1 MHVKDIKEFDLSTVP
16 EYFSM
21 VINGVRRSGKSR
33 ILDWMCNK
41 MGCIGHKS
49 FKFDEVYLLSS
60 TAGQQDD
67 VFNFV
72 EDDEHIID
80 ELSDDKIRA
89 VLDKREKIFMQHKEN
104 PERYDQPPNCLV
116 IIDDL
121 LTDKNNKN
129 IFYSKPI
136 AEIYFKGRH
145 LGISCCILTQYLRS
159 IPPLIR
165 SNTDVCICF
174 RDLRKANRDCIISEY
189 MLYSDDKEKEKEAR
203 QLLEDLT
210 SARYNAV
217 CINRYIGQYASGFPE
232 YVFKIKSEEKYD
244 NKAFKLYPLPK
255 DLNKMN
261 IFAGAEEDN
270 KEIVNDGLRGSRKA
284 SKIEKPKLKIFI

>member
-1 MHVKDIKEFDLSTVP
+1 MHVKDIKEFDLSTIP
-16 EYFSM
+16 KFFSL
-21 VINGVRRSGKSR
+21 VLNGVRRSGKST
-33 ILDWMCNK
+33 ILDWMINK
-41 MGCIGHKS
+41 MGRTGHPS

-60 TAGQQDD
+60 TAGQQDE
-67 VFNFV
+67 VFNFA
-72 EDDEHIID
+72 DDEHIID

-89 VLDKREKIFMQHKEN
+89 VLDKREKIFMQYKQN
-104 PERYDQPPNCLV
+104 PERYDQSPNCLI

-136 AEIYFKGRH
+136 GEMYFKGRH
-145 LGISCCILTQYLRS
+145 LGISCCILTQHLRA

-165 SNTDVCICF
+165 SNSDICIAF
-174 RDLRKANRDCIISEY
+174 RDLRKVNRDTLISEY

-203 QLLEDLT
+203 KLLEDLT
-210 SARYNAV
+210 SERYTAV
-217 CINRYIGQYASGFPE
+217 CINRYVGQYASGFSE
-232 YVFKIKSEEKYD
+232 YVFKIKSEEKYN

-261 IFAGAEEDN
+261 MFVGAEEDN
-270 KEIVNDGLRGSRKA
+270 KEIVNNGLRGARKA
-284 SKIEKPKLKIFI
+284 LKIEKPKLKIFI

>member
-16 EYFSM
+16 EFFSM

-33 ILDWMCNK
+33 VLDWMINK
-41 MGCIGHKS
+41 MGSIGHKS

-72 EDDEHIID
+72 DDEHIID

-89 VLDKREKIFMQHKEN
+89 VLDKREKIFMQYKQN
-104 PERYDQPPNCLV
+104 PERYDQPANALI

-121 LTDKNNKN
+121 ITDKNNKN
-129 IFYSKPI
+129 IFYNKPI
-136 AEIYFKGRH
+136 AETYFKGRH
-145 LGISCCILTQYLRS
+145 LGLSVVILTQYLKS
-159 IPPLIR
+159 LPPLIR
-165 SNTDVCICF
+165 SNTDICICF
-174 RDLRKANRDCIISEY
+174 RDLRKSNRDCIISEY

-210 SARYNAV
+210 SERYTAV
-217 CINRYIGQYASGFPE
+217 CINRYIGQYASSFPE

-255 DLNKMN
+255 DLNKMA
-261 IFAGAEEDN
+261 IHAGEEEDN
-270 KEIVNDGLRGSRKA
+270 KEIVNNGLRGVKKA

>member
-41 MGCIGHKS
+41 MGCSGHPS

-60 TAGQQDD
+60 TASQQDE

-72 EDDEHIID
+72 DDEHIID

-89 VLDKREKIFMQHKEN
+89 ILDKREKIFMQYKQN
-104 PERYDQPPNCLV
+104 PERYEQPVNCLV